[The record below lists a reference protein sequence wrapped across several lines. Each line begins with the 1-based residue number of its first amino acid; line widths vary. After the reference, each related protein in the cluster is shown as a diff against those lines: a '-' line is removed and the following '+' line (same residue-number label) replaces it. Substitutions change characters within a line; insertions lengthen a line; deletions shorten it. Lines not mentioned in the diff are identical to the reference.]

1 MVRINLVAVRVSK
14 KKEAGKQQLVLF
26 AVLLLAGIIGNVMW
40 AQSRADELS
49 RKQAAVAK
57 TKADIARLDQII
69 GEVTS
74 LKAQQEELKKKLA
87 VLDALKKGRSGPV
100 KMLDELAQITPKN
113 LSLRTLDEKDG
124 HIKFEGSAASN
135 YDVSQF
141 MESLI
146 TSKYFGDVELKKTTA
161 KTDSGYRVV
170 DFSINASTKY
180 APKLEEA
187 AGAPGARKAKG

>member
-26 AVLLLAGIIGNVMW
+26 AVVLLAGIVGNVMW
-40 AQSRADELS
+40 AQSRADELK